1 MVEGQSNRSATAQK
15 AKCPA
20 SQSDPPVVS
29 HHCPEST
36 FSSELAHPV
45 ADDSAGHCSQTECQG
60 KQNGQQDVPLVR
72 NTLAPTCTGRH
83 PLIKSAPLSQ
93 NGIQRGTLT
102 SLLHCHFDT
111 LCHDSTYVML
121 RSGIYSCTWT
131 HTSCYA
137 RGSTLALAHMCH
149 ATLWD
154 LLLHLHTY
162 VMLRSGIYSCTCTHM
177 SCYAL
182 GSSLALGHIRHATLW
197 DLLLHLDTYVMLRSG
212 IYSCTC
218 THMSC
223 YVLGSTLALA
233 HICHATLWD
242 LLLHLHTYVMLRS
255 GIYSCTCTH
264 MSCYALGSFLAL
276 AHICHATLWDLFLRA

>member
-1 MVEGQSNRSATAQK
+1 MVESQSNRSATAQK

-111 LCHDSTYVML
+111 LCHDSTMQLDYPYHPPV
-121 RSGIYSCTWT
+121 I
-131 HTSCYA
+131 
-137 RGSTLALAHMCH
+137 
-149 ATLWD
+149 ATFLSWPGMSR
-154 LLLHLHTY
+154 LLLWLVSLPHPGLQDKCPLTFQPTPN
-162 VMLRSGIYSCTCTHM
+162 LSLLPPGT
-177 SCYAL
+177 L
-182 GSSLALGHIRHATLW
+182 GMGR
-197 DLLLHLDTYVMLRSG
+197 VG
-212 IYSCTC
+212 
-218 THMSC
+218 
-223 YVLGSTLALA
+223 
-233 HICHATLWD
+233 
-242 LLLHLHTYVMLRS
+242 
-255 GIYSCTCTH
+255 
-264 MSCYALGSFLAL
+264 
-276 AHICHATLWDLFLRA
+276 